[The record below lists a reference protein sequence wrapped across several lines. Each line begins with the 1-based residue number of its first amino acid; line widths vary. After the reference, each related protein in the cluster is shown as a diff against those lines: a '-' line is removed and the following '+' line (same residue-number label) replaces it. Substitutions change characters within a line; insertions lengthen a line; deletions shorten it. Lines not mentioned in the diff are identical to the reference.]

1 MLKSLFQ
8 SSFEGAKIASEATDR
23 MLNVGTAIVAAS
35 ARERL
40 LAKAAAQNGQP
51 AASATNDTKT
61 ATQTA
66 PMQLQNETR
75 DADQAAMTVE
85 GVQEAVLRNSVKPGK
100 IHATGTVVDTPA
112 PAAPMKAAEAQQLL
126 GDLLL
131 AAGTLGV
138 INHAK
143 VAAFA
148 PELFEKVAC
157 PTPGHVDGSCGFC
170 GGYGLPKQAYEEAIA
185 NLDALTD
192 IDVTMRMGKV
202 AADAA
207 EGMSQGD
214 MQMLAG
220 PVAAGLEALDS
231 AALDAKL
238 HPAEAPPRSFGG
250 LSYRYHP
257 LAGMLGTN
265 FQF

>member
-1 MLKSLFQ
+1 MKSIFQ
-8 SSFEGAKIASEATDR
+8 SSFEGAKLASEATDR
-23 MLNVGTAIVAAS
+23 MLGVGTALMAAS

-40 LAKAAAQNGQP
+40 LAKSASQNAGPAAATP
-51 AASATNDTKT
+51 PKT
-61 ATQTA
+61 ATQTP

-85 GVQEAVLRNSVKPGK
+85 GVQEAVLRNAVKPGK

-126 GDLLL
+126 GDLMI

-138 INHAK
+138 LNHAK
-143 VAAFA
+143 VASFA
-148 PELFEKVAC
+148 PELFEKVGC
-157 PTPGHVDGSCGFC
+157 ITPSHVDGKCGFC
-170 GGYGLPKQAYEEAIA
+170 GGYGLSKNAYEEALST
-185 NLDALTD
+185 LDALTD

-220 PVAAGLEALDS
+220 PVAAGLESLDS

-238 HPAEAPPRSFGG
+238 HPAEMPPRQFGA